1 MSNKKEKAAMTKAT
15 EKPALLP
22 KLRFPE
28 FLKTDGW
35 RGEELEKLVTTV
47 SPPVK
52 LQTSSYLLQ
61 GKFPIIDQS
70 QDTICGWTNDES
82 TLITEPLPLIVFGD
96 HTCTLKFVEKP
107 FAQGADGIKILKSNP
122 IISAAYLFQSLNHS
136 PLVMEDYKRHFSI
149 LKKRVIYFP
158 DVKTGEQ
165 QKIADCLGSI
175 DELITLESQKLD
187 ALKRH
192 KKGLIQHL
200 FPAKGET
207 VPRLRFPE
215 FQNQKEWDQNSLA
228 KVCNVLQGYG
238 FPEEFQG
245 KSIGKYPFC
254 KVSDISRAVS
264 ENSGL
269 LSKATNYV
277 DEEDLL
283 KLKAKAIPAGATV
296 FAKIGEALKLN
307 RRAYVQRPCLIDNNA
322 TGLKAITGIS
332 DDYFIYL
339 LSQLIDLNQHCG
351 GAVPSVN
358 KSTLEKIPVVVPRL
372 DEQKRIAETLSS
384 IDTLITAQTLRVN
397 NLKAH
402 KKGLIQQLFP
412 KIEGV
417 AI

>member
-192 KKGLIQHL
+192 KKGLMQQL
-200 FPAKGET
+200 FPAEGET

-215 FQNQKEWDQNSLA
+215 FQSA
-228 KVCNVLQGYG
+228 
-238 FPEEFQG
+238 
-245 KSIGKYPFC
+245 
-254 KVSDISRAVS
+254 
-264 ENSGL
+264 ENWIISGL
-269 LSKATNYV
+269 G
-277 DEEDLL
+277 LL
-283 KLKAKAIPAGATV
+283 AS
-296 FAKIGEALKLN
+296 F
-307 RRAYVQRPCLIDNNA
+307 
-322 TGLKAITGIS
+322 
-332 DDYFIYL
+332 
-339 LSQLIDLNQHCG
+339 
-351 GAVPSVN
+351 VN
-358 KSTLEKIPVVVPRL
+358 EKIAIAQISIENYIRTENILQDYGGVTRASNLPEAGSVTQFRPNDILFSNIRPYLKKVWYADRKGGVSNDVIVIRAKQGVEAKFLSFLIKNDTFISYVMTGAKGVKMPRGDIESMKKYLTPLPPRVEQQKIADCLTSL
-372 DEQKRIAETLSS
+372 D
-384 IDTLITAQTLRVN
+384 DCITAQNQKISTL
-397 NLKAH
+397 KTH
-402 KKGLIQQLFP
+402 KKGLMQQLFP
-412 KIEGV
+412 TMGEV
-417 AI
+417 